1 MGAHLTLPKDARR
14 AVAEAVRVG
23 FTVETGRGHIKLRCP
38 DGHAIAI
45 SCSASDGNA
54 ARCVIRDINRARA
67 RCGV

>member
-1 MGAHLTLPKDARR
+1 MRQITMPKDARQ
-14 AVAEAVRVG
+14 AVKEACRVG
-23 FTVETGRGHIKLRCP
+23 FVLITGRGHLKLRCP

-54 ARCVIRDINRARA
+54 ARNVIRDIQRARA